1 MTFEEYLHLSCR
13 DLQFLQDAAA
23 VLDRAARVRA
33 DAHIK
38 ALPPPPRA
46 VGNERDR
53 QPQPQEQE
61 QPQARVQVGMPRH
74 LRDLVQAAGDRGVA
88 LLLLPQGMSL
98 RRANKSH
105 FNRKASHIVW
115 SVRVSFGREDPVV
128 SMFPDSVTISHILAS
143 LLRPSQVGHAAPPPS
158 LHPPADG
165 SALPRQPQPQR
176 VKRLPGRTAYSLA
189 SWAALPQDD
198 LGVFL
203 RLQAPAAVPL
213 YKRMEPA
220 HTLQQVASARFKLR
234 DPHDFEQALHGC
246 TLVEQPELVVVQ
258 RSAWSS
264 MNTSAAAAAAAVSA
278 AAAAVKRVVK
288 RRKTRDAGDEYACER
303 LLMGDGEVAE
313 ALRVYSPSDGE
324 DTQTSDSC
332 GSDDDDD
339 DDEHEDDDEDEDGGN
354 DDKNDDDGDG
364 CGGVGETEMP

>member
-1 MTFEEYLHLSCR
+1 MTFDEFSRVSCR

-53 QPQPQEQE
+53 QPQEQE
-61 QPQARVQVGMPRH
+61 QPQPRVQVGMPRH
-74 LRDLVQAAGDRGVA
+74 LRDLVQAAGDRGVT

-105 FNRKASHIVW
+105 FNRKSSHIVW
-115 SVRVSFGREDPVV
+115 SVRVTFGREDAVA

-143 LLRPSQVGHAAPPPS
+143 LLRPSQVAHAAPPPS
-158 LHPPADG
+158 LHCPADG
-165 SALPRQPQPQR
+165 SALPRQLQPQR

-213 YKRMEPA
+213 YKRMDPA
-220 HTLQQVASARFKLR
+220 HTLQQVASARFWLR
-234 DPHDFEQALHGC
+234 LRAMCVTLMILGRRC
-246 TLVEQPELVVVQ
+246 TAA
-258 RSAWSS
+258 RWSS
-264 MNTSAAAAAAAVSA
+264 SPSCSWCSAARGPA
-278 AAAAVKRVVK
+278 
-288 RRKTRDAGDEYACER
+288 
-303 LLMGDGEVAE
+303 
-313 ALRVYSPSDGE
+313 
-324 DTQTSDSC
+324 
-332 GSDDDDD
+332 
-339 DDEHEDDDEDEDGGN
+339 
-354 DDKNDDDGDG
+354 
-364 CGGVGETEMP
+364 